1 MSYKIQSK
9 KERLSPDVPWY
20 QFSSAYKAALKQH
33 NVVLDLVEPD
43 NLTTVTTLTFA
54 DEAAYNAFLADPV
67 VVKEFADVEAY
78 NGFAK
83 IDKKA
88 RAV

>member
-20 QFSSAYKAALKQH
+20 QFSSAYKAALQQH
-33 NVVLDLVEPD
+33 NVELVVEQPDVL
-43 NLTTVTTLTFA
+43 TYVTTLTFA
-54 DEAAYNAFLADPV
+54 DETAYNAFLADPV
-67 VVKEFADVEAY
+67 VVEEYADIEAY
-78 NGFAK
+78 NSFAK